1 MQVNRRRRL
10 CVNALA
16 MLGAMSL
23 AWAIYSWVGSEAI
36 DIPPERLSSP
46 NMEPLSDVAVTLAAN
61 LDAPLLEGNRATL
74 LINGTQIF
82 PAMLSSIRSARESVN
97 LLSYVFWEGD
107 IAISFANELSAAAK
121 RGIEVRVLLDA
132 YGARKMKPELV
143 EQMKQAGCKFSL
155 YRPLRWHNLRRYNNR
170 THRKVL
176 VVDGR
181 TGFTGGVGI
190 ASEWTGDAQ
199 DPAHW
204 RDDHFRLEGPVVRQL
219 QGSFAEN
226 WRQATGV
233 VLAGESMFPLLTS
246 VGDARMVPLN
256 AAPGGSISDI
266 AFVYW
271 LLFHAATKEV
281 RIATPYFVPD
291 PDLEL
296 GIAEAARRG
305 VKITLLVPGDHQD
318 SAIVRYASRT
328 YYRQLLEAGVK
339 IFEYQPTMMH
349 TKTVT
354 VDNQWAVIGS
364 SNFDSRSF
372 ELNYEIAVAVYDPS
386 LVDAL
391 QASYAKDLKNAR
403 EITLKEVDAWSP
415 FERARN
421 QLALVLRE
429 QL

>member
-1 MQVNRRRRL
+1 MSGRRNWWVNG
-10 CVNALA
+10 LA
-16 MLGAMSL
+16 ILGALSV

-36 DIPPERLSSP
+36 DIPPERLSTAE
-46 NMEPLSDVAVTLAAN
+46 MEPLSDVSVTLAAN
-61 LDAPLLEGNRATL
+61 LDAPLLAGNNATL
-74 LINGTQIF
+74 LINGSQIF
-82 PAMLSSIRSARESVN
+82 PAMLSSIRHSTNSVN

-107 IAISFANELSAAAK
+107 ISVAFANELSAAAK
-121 RGIEVRVLLDA
+121 RGVEVRVLLDA
-132 YGARKMKPELV
+132 YGARRMNSVLIQ
-143 EQMKQAGCKFSL
+143 QMKGAGCKFAL

-204 RDDHFRLEGPVVRQL
+204 RDDHFLLEGPVVRYL

-233 VLAGESMFPLLTS
+233 VLAGESLFPALPLA
-246 VGDARMVPLN
+246 GDARMVPLN
-256 AAPGGSISDI
+256 AAPNGSISDI
-266 AFVYW
+266 AFAYW
-271 LLFHAATKEV
+271 LLFHAAREEV

-296 GIAEAARRG
+296 GIADAARRG
-305 VKITLLVPGDHQD
+305 VKVTLLVPGPHQD
-318 SAIVRYASRT
+318 SAIVRYASRA
-328 YYRQLLEAGVK
+328 YYRRLLEAGVR

-354 VDNQWAVIGS
+354 VDNQWAFIGS

-372 ELNYEIAVAVYDPS
+372 ELNYEIAVAVYDAS

-391 QASYAKDLKNAR
+391 QASYENDLKVAR
-403 EITLKEVDAWSP
+403 EITLREVNEWS
-415 FERARN
+415 FFARARN
-421 QLALVLRE
+421 HMALLLRE

>member
-1 MQVNRRRRL
+1 MTRRRRWL
-10 CVNALA
+10 VTGLAIFGAL
-16 MLGAMSL
+16 SL
-23 AWAIYSWVGSEAI
+23 VWVIYSWVAAEAI
-36 DIPPERLSSP
+36 DIPPEKLSTSR
-46 NMEPLSDVAVTLAAN
+46 MEPLANVAATLAAN
-61 LDAPLLEGNRATL
+61 LDAPLLAGNSAEL

-82 PAMLSSIRSARESVN
+82 PAMLSSIRSSRESVN

-121 RGIEVRVLLDA
+121 RGVEVRVLLDA
-132 YGARKMKPELV
+132 YGARKMKPELM
-143 EQMKQAGCKFSL
+143 ERMKDAGCTFAL
-155 YRPLRWHNLRRYNNR
+155 YRPLRWHNVRRYNNR

-199 DPAHW
+199 DADHW
-204 RDDHFRLEGPVVRQL
+204 RDDHFRLHGPVVRHL

-233 VLAGESMFPLLTS
+233 VLAGEAMFPVLPS

-328 YYRQLLEAGVK
+328 YYRELLEAGVR

-372 ELNYEIAVAVYDPS
+372 ELNYEIAVAVYDAS

-391 QASYAKDLKNAR
+391 QASYARDLKEAR
-403 EITLKEVDAWSP
+403 EITLQEVNDWSL
-415 FERARN
+415 FARARN
-421 QLALVLRE
+421 HMALLLRE